1 MRTGIGNSHCR
12 FHLGSTMSWRF
23 PICHREVTTFPTSQ
37 NNSRAK
43 FYAAGDLRVTSD
55 IGTKGQTGKISP
67 TALSYWPRAWSSA
80 IDQGID
86 PVQPKEQTK
95 AQRRA
100 ISRMLQK
107 PPGLPQLVSKSNA
120 GRRAERYR
128 QPQETERLRTRSLQP
143 GNGTTDRAR
152 DWNIVIGENK
162 VKIKL
167 VVLCHNNTQGSVF
180 APPHP
185 PFIQAFAA
193 EAYWRQDIAPALQSP
208 SFSSCSRSHTGI

>member
-1 MRTGIGNSHCR
+1 M
-12 FHLGSTMSWRF
+12 
-23 PICHREVTTFPTSQ
+23 
-37 NNSRAK
+37 
-43 FYAAGDLRVTSD
+43 
-55 IGTKGQTGKISP
+55 
-67 TALSYWPRAWSSA
+67 
-80 IDQGID
+80 
-86 PVQPKEQTK
+86 QPKEQTK
-95 AQRRA
+95 AQRKA

-107 PPGLPQLVSKSNA
+107 SPGLPQPASKSNA

-185 PFIQAFAA
+185 LLLSKNLVLNPTGDRILSQPCTALYSQAVPTATPGS
-193 EAYWRQDIAPALQSP
+193 EL
-208 SFSSCSRSHTGI
+208 

>member
-1 MRTGIGNSHCR
+1 M
-12 FHLGSTMSWRF
+12 
-23 PICHREVTTFPTSQ
+23 
-37 NNSRAK
+37 
-43 FYAAGDLRVTSD
+43 
-55 IGTKGQTGKISP
+55 GTKGQTGKISP
-67 TALSYWPRAWSSA
+67 TAVSYCPRAWSSA
-80 IDQGID
+80 IDQEID

-100 ISRMLQK
+100 ISSMVQK
-107 PPGLPQLVSKSNA
+107 SPGLPQLASKGNA

-185 PFIQAFAA
+185 PFIQVFAV
-193 EAYWRQDIAPALQSP
+193 ESYWRQDIVPILQGP
-208 SFSSCSRSHTGI
+208 SFTSCSRSHSVI